1 MFDSTLC
8 ERSLIKVPVDND
20 VWAFRWLNKPL
31 LLALLLVIA
40 FFAIRWIFNNPE
52 RRRWFSSP
60 KGFVL
65 LFGLTALLA
74 LLPVAADRA
83 MVAFLPSDP
92 GKRVDAI
99 VVVGRGWPLMH
110 ARVDIVAELWQAE
123 RAPKIFASGI
133 KDAPHLVQ
141 LLKEKGIPDRAID
154 GENCSLTTEENA
166 IFSAAILQPQGVKQ
180 ILLVTDEPH
189 MMRTLLA
196 FRAYG
201 FTVFPRISPIP
212 EHWNNKEKG
221 VLKLR
226 ELLGVIKYGVRGAFF
241 ERPLSDLNRPELK
254 TLLREAEKYSQQRRM
269 S

>member
-1 MFDSTLC
+1 MFESNLC
-8 ERSLIKVPVDND
+8 SRSMVKVPVDNEL
-20 VWAFRWLNKPL
+20 WSFRWLSKPVL
-31 LLALLLVIA
+31 LGIILVIA
-40 FFAIRWIFNNPE
+40 FFGILWIVKNPE

-60 KGFVL
+60 KGFLL

-74 LLPVAADRA
+74 LLPIAADRA

-110 ARVDIVAELWQAE
+110 ARVDTVAELWQAE

-141 LLKEKGIPDRAID
+141 LLKEKGIPDQAID

-166 IFSAAILQPQGVKQ
+166 IFSAAILQPQGVKK
-180 ILLVTDEPH
+180 IILVTDEPH
-189 MMRTLLA
+189 MLRTLLA

-201 FTVFPRISPIP
+201 FTVFPRISAIP

-221 VLKLR
+221 FLKLR
-226 ELLGVIKYGVRGAFF
+226 ELLGVIKYGLRGAFF
-241 ERPLSDLNRPELK
+241 ERPISDLNRPELK
-254 TLLREAEKYSQQRRM
+254 MMLEEAKQYAQKQL
-269 S
+269 

>member
-1 MFDSTLC
+1 MFESNLC
-8 ERSLIKVPVDND
+8 SRSMVKVPVDNEL
-20 VWAFRWLNKPL
+20 WSFRWLSKPIL
-31 LLALLLVIA
+31 LGIILVIA
-40 FFAIRWIFNNPE
+40 FCGILWILQNPE
-52 RRRWFSSP
+52 RRRWFSSA

-65 LFGLTALLA
+65 LFGLTALLT
-74 LLPVAADRA
+74 LLPIAADRA

-221 VLKLR
+221 FLKLR

-241 ERPLSDLNRPELK
+241 ERPLSDLDRPELK
-254 TLLREAEKYSQQRRM
+254 TMLEEAKKYAQKQQL
-269 S
+269 